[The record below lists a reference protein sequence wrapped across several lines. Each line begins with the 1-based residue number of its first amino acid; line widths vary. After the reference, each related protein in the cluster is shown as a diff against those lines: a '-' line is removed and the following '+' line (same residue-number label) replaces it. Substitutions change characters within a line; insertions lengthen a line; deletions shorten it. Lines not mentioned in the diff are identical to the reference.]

1 MPADLKLLPAS
12 LHDKGQAQ
20 QNHAPSPHQLQ
31 TALRS
36 TFEQLLQSATQSDQ
50 ATFMAYEASL
60 VQKVREL
67 GKLLLMLFLCVRE
80 QRSRAQTP
88 QTVRLQDHSYALR
101 PAQPRNLST
110 MFGPIRYWRSYLRG
124 KGGRGLHP
132 LDVELGLTTDRLSMN
147 LLSLCSRLAT
157 MLSYA
162 KVHATLGWFLGSAPS
177 TEVIEQTVLGLGRR
191 TAQWFEQTP
200 APPDDGEVLIIQI
213 DSKGA
218 PTATQTELQRRR
230 GKRRQN
236 PHPESAR
243 HRGRAR
249 RALYGNKPR
258 RKKGDKS
265 KNARLATMVVMYTL
279 RRAPDGTKL
288 LGPLNKRSYASFAPK
303 RHAFAVARREA
314 DKRGFTKDCGKL
326 IQILTDGD
334 EDLATYAKEYFPEAI
349 HTIDV
354 VHVLE
359 YIYQAG
365 ECLYKEGSAE
375 LRAWVNAQKEL
386 LYSGKEAL
394 FVARCKRHYN
404 ALPATGPGNKG
415 RRERLWSALR
425 YVEKRLHQM
434 NYKELLDLD
443 LELGTGMVEGGVK
456 NLIGARFDFGGSRWI
471 RERAEA
477 LLQLRCIE
485 LNGQWESFI
494 AWLHDDHRHRGRHH
508 GERIRIQHAT
518 PGPLPTLGLAA

>member
-12 LHDKGQAQ
+12 LHDKGEAQ
-20 QNHAPSPHQLQ
+20 QNHAPSPHELE
-31 TALRS
+31 TALRC
-36 TFEQLLQSATQSDQ
+36 TLEQLLQTATHSDQ

-60 VQKVREL
+60 VAQVREL

-80 QRSRAQTP
+80 QRLRAQTP
-88 QTVRLQDHSYALR
+88 PTVMVQNQSYTLR
-101 PAQPRNLST
+101 PAKPRNLST

-124 KGGRGLHP
+124 KGGQGFHP
-132 LDVELGLTTDRLSMN
+132 LDAELGLTTDRLSLN
-147 LLSLCSRLAT
+147 LLSVASRLAT

-162 KVHATLGWFLGSAPS
+162 KVHTTLCWFLGSAPS

-191 TAQWFEQTP
+191 TAQWFDQTP
-200 APPDDGEVLIIQI
+200 APPDDGEVLVIQV

-218 PTATQTELQRRR
+218 PTATDSELQRRR
-230 GKRRQN
+230 GKRRPN

-249 RALYGNKPR
+249 RALYAKKPR

-265 KNARLATMVVMYTL
+265 KNARLATMLVMYTL

-288 LGPLNKRSYASFAPK
+288 LGPLNKRVYASFAPK
-303 RHAFAVARREA
+303 RHVFAIARREA
-314 DKRGFTKDCGKL
+314 DKRGFTKDSGKL
-326 IQILTDGD
+326 VQLLTDGD
-334 EDLATYAKEYFPEAI
+334 EDLATYAQEYFPEAI
-349 HTIDV
+349 HTVDV

-365 ECLYKEGSAE
+365 ECLYKEGSEE
-375 LRAWVNAQKEL
+375 LQGWVNDQKEL
-386 LYSGKEAL
+386 LYSGKESL
-394 FVARCKRHYN
+394 IVTRMKRHYN

-415 RRERLWSALR
+415 KRERLWSALR
-425 YVEKRLHQM
+425 YLEKRLHLM
-434 NYKELLDLD
+434 NYKDLLDLD

-485 LNGQWESFI
+485 FNGQWESFI
-494 AWLHDDHRHRGRHH
+494 AWVHHDHHHRGRHQ
-508 GERIRIQHAT
+508 GERIRIQQAS